1 MPRDGAGSAAGSATG
16 LRFAGEGFA
25 AFSVFRPDCA
35 ITTVVTLRLSSKKT
49 IDTPRFFEASCGFMR
64 KPGEPLIECVEARCP
79 ILSAL
84 VRPEVDA
91 GLVFYVRVC
100 DLVLRAAPA
109 KQR

>member
-1 MPRDGAGSAAGSATG
+1 MPRDEDGSAAGSAAG

-25 AFSVFRPDCA
+25 ALSVFRPDCP
-35 ITTVVTLRLSSKKT
+35 ITTVGTLRLSSKKT
-49 IDTPRFFEASCGFMR
+49 IDTQRFFARSCGFMQ
-64 KPGEPLIECVEARCP
+64 KPGEPAIEYVEARCP

-91 GLVFYVRVC
+91 GRVFYVRAC
-100 DLVLRAAPA
+100 DLVLRAARA